1 MSETTAP
8 SEREWARL
16 PATPLQRR
24 RDALG
29 ALVLFAC
36 MMPSTVLYQLSGT
49 TGEPSPMWV
58 TIVWAVVMCGAL
70 AFRRRWPSITALV
83 VAATYIVGLEV
94 GAQELLF
101 SQIVLFISMYTVGA
115 WVTDRR
121 VVRFVLGA
129 VIGAMLIWLAI
140 SMVVVATD
148 SEVRDDFGG
157 FGTQTAMLAFMGIQ
171 LITNLLYFGGAAYF
185 GAHAFKSARQ
195 RAELEYRTH
204 ELEQERERSA
214 AQAVALERVRIAREL
229 HDVVAHHVSVM
240 GVQAGAARTVMDMNP
255 QATRDSLANIE
266 QNARTAIDELHH
278 LVGTLRE
285 GDAEEEASASASTV
299 DISQLDELIAASSV
313 AGLPTSFDV
322 LGEQRQLAG
331 TVSLTLFRIAQ
342 EALTN
347 ARKYAGPDATADVRL
362 RYLDSVV
369 ELEVTNTGIVPVKP
383 RPGGLGH
390 LGMRERI
397 AAVGGEIEIGPR
409 SRGGYL
415 VRARIPLSTP
425 VATSASSGATA

>member
-1 MSETTAP
+1 MSDTRDPVST
-8 SEREWARL
+8 EWRR
-16 PATPLQRR
+16 PRATRLQRR
-24 RDALG
+24 HDALG
-29 ALVLFAC
+29 ALVVFAC
-36 MMPSTVLYQLSGT
+36 MMPSAVLYRLSGAV
-49 TGEPSPMWV
+49 GHDSPMWFTV
-58 TIVWAVVMCGAL
+58 VWAAVMCGTL

-83 VAATYIVGLEV
+83 VAAAYIAGVEL
-94 GAQELLF
+94 GASELLF
-101 SQIVLFISMYTVGA
+101 SQIVLFVAMYTVGA
-115 WVTDRR
+115 WVSDRR
-121 VVRFVLGA
+121 VVRFTLGA
-129 VIGAMLIWLAI
+129 ITGAMLIWLA
-140 SMVVVATD
+140 VAMFMAVTT
-148 SEVRDDFGG
+148 SGAHDDHNG
-157 FGTQTAMLAFMGIQ
+157 FGTETAMLAYFGIQ
-171 LITNLLYFGGAAYF
+171 VITNLLYFGGAAYF
-185 GAHAFKSARQ
+185 GAHAFRSARQ

-240 GVQAGAARTVMDMNP
+240 GVQAGAARTVMDVNP
-255 QATRDSLANIE
+255 QAARDSLANIE

-285 GDAEEEASASASTV
+285 GDAEEEASASASTI
-299 DISQLDELIAASSV
+299 DISQLDELIAASSA
-313 AGLPTSFDV
+313 AGLATSFDV
-322 LGEQRQLAG
+322 LGEHRQLAG

-347 ARKYAGPDATADVRL
+347 ARKYAGADATADVRL
-362 RYLDSVV
+362 RYLDSAV
-369 ELEVTNTGIVPVKP
+369 ELEIANTGIVPVKP
-383 RPGGLGH
+383 RAGGLGH

-425 VATSASSGATA
+425 VAASASSGATA